1 MKNQVNK
8 MKIMISKSKIYS
20 KNYKNLEMIQRD
32 KQIESYQKWKI
43 MAI

>member
-1 MKNQVNK
+1 MNYQKSK
-8 MKIMISKSKIYS
+8 KKIIINKSKIYS